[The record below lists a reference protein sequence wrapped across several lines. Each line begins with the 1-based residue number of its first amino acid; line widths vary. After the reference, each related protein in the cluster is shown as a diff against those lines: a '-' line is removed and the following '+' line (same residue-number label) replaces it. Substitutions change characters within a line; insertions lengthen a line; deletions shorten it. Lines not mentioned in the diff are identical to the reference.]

1 MSNGRSERGR
11 TTEMIPLA
19 LHSGLT
25 TEEQLRVFQPAER
38 NTRKVIAATNIA
50 EVRRWLFP
58 SIYYWKNLQASVTI
72 DGVKFVVDCGF
83 VKV

>member
-1 MSNGRSERGR
+1 MSNGRRESRR

-50 EVRRWLFP
+50 EVRHWLSFYP
-58 SIYYWKNLQASVTI
+58 SLSGRTHRRALR
-72 DGVKFVVDCGF
+72 
-83 VKV
+83 